1 MKKFITLAL
10 FAALAL
16 VGCKET
22 NEPAPQP
29 QPDPTP
35 EVTPTLTLES
45 EAQMEFGYKGGQG
58 VIEYSLEN
66 AIEGATLTA
75 ECEAVWVSNIACAE
89 TVTFDVA
96 ENDTEEARETEVTV
110 KYDVASF
117 VVTVKQAAKSEEPT
131 PEPEL
136 ASFTLEVSEITWN
149 NAFISVTPSEDVEYI
164 LGVMTKEAF
173 APYVEDPETL
183 VAARIAE
190 WQETAEQ
197 YIDMGYDDPWQYYMG
212 YEQRSGERTYDVK
225 YDDIYNM
232 DWDTEY
238 VVYCFGMDDEGVQ
251 TGYVAVK
258 EFRTAAPVPSNNT
271 FTITIDAMTKSSVE
285 FTVEPT
291 TDEPYYVT
299 IETVDVLAPYGPDK
313 ENSYEDLIKY
323 LIPDYESTIEQ
334 RTFTGKQTITNSD
347 LGKSVNGFKTY
358 RVVVW
363 GFENGPTTTVFMSE
377 EFKPADPEVDFEPT
391 IYVDEYNYRKV
402 IYSVVPN
409 SSATY
414 YHALHTAAEVGEDG
428 GASLA
433 ASLIEGNIN
442 ANLISGTVQKEVEV
456 QAESDY
462 YVVVFGYNPDTKSMT
477 SEVFLSNLITTPAE
491 PTEALTLD
499 VEVTNLAWNGADI
512 YVKPSSDFKYYYEC
526 RTKAKFY
533 ERYGSAEAFYQKVYA
548 GWESDAASYG
558 NDVATVASWYTNEG
572 SGVADI
578 GQLRWSTDYVFA
590 IFGID
595 AEGKLATEVI
605 LKEFTTLT
613 PAQSSNEFTITI
625 NSFTKSSVNFTVT
638 PTNNDQYYVTVEKVG
653 TVSGYG
659 PDQDKSY
666 DDLIDYLLPEYE
678 NQLSQRLFTGEQ
690 TINNSDLG
698 KSVNGFSD
706 YVVVVWGYNN
716 GPTTTVF
723 MSEAFRPADP
733 E

>member
-1 MKKFITLAL
+1 MKKILGLLAL
-10 FAALAL
+10 CALTL
-16 VGCKET
+16 VAC
-22 NEPAPQP
+22 N
-29 QPDPTP
+29 DTP
-35 EVTPTLTLES
+35 EPEPIVKAPVVTLEKES
-45 EAQMEFGYKGGQG
+45 VEAPAEGGTFSVNYTIENAQEGVTLSVVEDVEWISDVTAQEG
-58 VIEYSLEN
+58 VISFVIAAN
-66 AIEGATLTA
+66 DATEGRNATLTVEYTGA
-75 ECEAVWVSNIACAE
+75 
-89 TVTFDVA
+89 
-96 ENDTEEARETEVTV
+96 EARAIA
-110 KYDVASF
+110 VA
-117 VVTVKQAAKSEEPT
+117 QAAKSEEP
-131 PEPEL
+131 EL
-136 ASFTLEVSEITWN
+136 ATITLEIGDIAWN
-149 NAFISVTPSEDVEYI
+149 NASISVTPSADVEYI

-173 APYVEDPETL
+173 APYTEDAETL
-183 VAARIAE
+183 VAARIEE
-190 WQETAEQ
+190 WESTAKMYE
-197 YIDMGYDDPWQYYMG
+197 DMGYDDPWQTYMG

-238 VVYCFGMDDEGVQ
+238 VAYCFGMDDEGVQ
-251 TGYVAVK
+251 TAYVAVK
-258 EFRTAAPVPSNNT
+258 EFRTTAPVPSNNT
-271 FTITIDAMTKSSVE
+271 FTITIDAITKSSVE

-299 IETVDVLAPYGPDK
+299 IETIDVLAPYGPDQ

-347 LGKSVNGFKTY
+347 LGKSVNSFKTY
-358 RVVVW
+358 KVVVW
-363 GFENGPTTTVFMSE
+363 GFENGPTTDVFMSE
-377 EFKPADPEVDFEPT
+377 EFKPADPVVDFEPS

-402 IYSVVPN
+402 VYSVVPN
-409 SSATY
+409 SNSITY
-414 YHALHTAAEVGEDG
+414 YHALHTAADVGEDG
-428 GASLA
+428 GAQLA

-442 ANLISGTVQKEVEV
+442 ANLISGIVQQEVAV
-456 QAESDY
+456 AAESEY
-462 YVVVFGYNPDTKSMT
+462 YVVVFGYNPDTQTMT
-477 SEVFLSNLITTPAE
+477 SDVFLSELITTPAE
-491 PTEALTLD
+491 PGEELTLD

-512 YVKPSSDFKYYYEC
+512 YVTPSSDFLYYYEC
-526 RTKAKFY
+526 RTRAKFD
-533 ERYGSAEAFYQKVYA
+533 ERYGSAEAFYQKVYD
-548 GWESDAASYG
+548 GWASDAASSGY
-558 NDVATVASWYTNEG
+558 DVATVASWYTNDG

-595 AEGKLATEVI
+595 AEGNLATEVI
-605 LKEFTTLT
+605 IKEFTTLT

-638 PTNNDQYYVTVEKVG
+638 PTTDDQYYVTVEKVG

-678 NQLSQRLFTGEQ
+678 NQLSQRLFAGEQ

-706 YVVVVWGYNN
+706 YVVVVWGFNN

>member
-1 MKKFITLAL
+1 MKKTLGLLAL
-10 FAALAL
+10 CALTL
-16 VGCKET
+16 VAC
-22 NEPAPQP
+22 N
-29 QPDPTP
+29 DTP
-35 EVTPTLTLES
+35 EPEPTVKAPVVTLEKES
-45 EAQMEFGYKGGQG
+45 VEAPAEGGTFSVNYTIDNAQEGVTLSVVEDVEWISDITAQEG
-58 VIEYSLEN
+58 VISFVVAAN
-66 AIEGATLTA
+66 DATEGRNATLTVEYTGA
-75 ECEAVWVSNIACAE
+75 
-89 TVTFDVA
+89 
-96 ENDTEEARETEVTV
+96 EARAIA
-110 KYDVASF
+110 VA
-117 VVTVKQAAKSEEPT
+117 QAAKSEEP
-131 PEPEL
+131 EPEL
-136 ASFTLEVSEITWN
+136 ATITLEVGDIAWN
-149 NAFISVTPSEDVEYI
+149 NASISVTPSADVDYI
-164 LGVMTKEAF
+164 LGVMTKETF
-173 APYVEDPETL
+173 APYAEDAETL
-183 VAARIAE
+183 VAARIEE
-190 WQETAEQ
+190 WESTAKMYE
-197 YIDMGYDDPWQYYMG
+197 DMGYDDPWQTYMG

-238 VVYCFGMDDEGVQ
+238 VAYCFGMDDEGVQ
-251 TGYVAVK
+251 TAYVAVK
-258 EFRTAAPVPSNNT
+258 EFRTTAPVPSNNT
-271 FTITIDAMTKSSVE
+271 FTITIDAITKSSVE

-299 IETVDVLAPYGPDK
+299 IETIDVLAPYGPDQ

-334 RTFTGKQTITNSD
+334 RTFTGKQTITNSN
-347 LGKSVNGFKTY
+347 LGKSVNSFKTY
-358 RVVVW
+358 KVVVW
-363 GFENGPTTTVFMSE
+363 GFENGPTTDVFMSE
-377 EFKPADPEVDFEPT
+377 EFKPADPVVDFEPS

-402 IYSVVPN
+402 VYSVVPN
-409 SSATY
+409 SNSITY

-428 GASLA
+428 GAQLA

-442 ANLISGTVQKEVEV
+442 ANLISGIVQQEVEV
-456 QAESDY
+456 AAESEY
-462 YVVVFGYNPDTKSMT
+462 YVVVFGYNPDTQTIT
-477 SEVFLSNLITTPAE
+477 SDVFLSELITTPAE
-491 PTEALTLD
+491 PGEELTLD
-499 VEVTNLAWNGADI
+499 VEITNLAWNGADI
-512 YVKPSSDFKYYYEC
+512 YVTPSSDFLYYYEC
-526 RTKAKFY
+526 RTRAKFD
-533 ERYGSAEAFYQKVYA
+533 ERYGSAEAFYQKVYD
-548 GWESDAASYG
+548 GWASDAASSGY
-558 NDVATVASWYTNEG
+558 DVATVASWYTNDG

-595 AEGKLATEVI
+595 AEGNLATDVI
-605 LKEFTTLT
+605 IKEFTTLT

-638 PTNNDQYYVTVEKVG
+638 PTTDDQYYVTIEKVG

-678 NQLSQRLFTGEQ
+678 NQLSQRLFAGEQ

-706 YVVVVWGYNN
+706 YVVVVWGFNN

>member
-1 MKKFITLAL
+1 MKKILGLLAL
-10 FAALAL
+10 CALTL
-16 VGCKET
+16 VAC
-22 NEPAPQP
+22 N
-29 QPDPTP
+29 DTP
-35 EVTPTLTLES
+35 EPEPIVKAPVVTLEKES
-45 EAQMEFGYKGGQG
+45 VEAPAEGGTFS
-58 VIEYSLEN
+58 VNYTIEN
-66 AIEGATLTA
+66 AQEGATLSVVEDVEWISDVTA
-75 ECEAVWVSNIACAE
+75 QEGVI
-89 TVTFDVA
+89 
-96 ENDTEEARETEVTV
+96 
-110 KYDVASF
+110 SF
-117 VVTVKQAAKSEEPT
+117 VVAANDATEGRNATLTVEYTGAEARAIAVAQAAKSEEP
-131 PEPEL
+131 EPEL
-136 ASFTLEVSEITWN
+136 ATITLEVGDIAWN
-149 NAFISVTPSEDVEYI
+149 NASISVTPSADVEYI

-173 APYVEDPETL
+173 APYAEDAETL
-183 VAARIAE
+183 VAARIEE
-190 WQETAEQ
+190 WESTAKMYE
-197 YIDMGYDDPWQYYMG
+197 DMGYDDPWQTYMG

-238 VVYCFGMDDEGVQ
+238 VAYCFGMDDEGVQ
-251 TGYVAVK
+251 TAYVAVK
-258 EFRTAAPVPSNNT
+258 EFRTTAPVPSNNT
-271 FTITIDAMTKSSVE
+271 FTITIDAITKSSVE

-299 IETVDVLAPYGPDK
+299 IETIDVLAPYGPDQ

-347 LGKSVNGFKTY
+347 LGKSVNSFKTY
-358 RVVVW
+358 KVVVW
-363 GFENGPTTTVFMSE
+363 GFENGHTTDVFMSE
-377 EFKPADPEVDFEPT
+377 EFKPADPVVDFEPS

-402 IYSVVPN
+402 VYSVVPN
-409 SSATY
+409 SNSITY

-428 GASLA
+428 GAQLA

-442 ANLISGTVQKEVEV
+442 ANLISGIVQQEVAV
-456 QAESDY
+456 AAESEY
-462 YVVVFGYNPDTKSMT
+462 YVVVFGYNPDTQTMT
-477 SEVFLSNLITTPAE
+477 SDVFLSELITTPAE
-491 PTEALTLD
+491 PGEELTLD

-512 YVKPSSDFKYYYEC
+512 YVTPSSDFLYYYEC
-526 RTKAKFY
+526 RTRAKFD
-533 ERYGSAEAFYQKVYA
+533 ERYGSAEAFYQKVYD
-548 GWESDAASYG
+548 GWASDAASSGY
-558 NDVATVASWYTNEG
+558 DVATVASWYTNDG

-595 AEGKLATEVI
+595 AEGNLATEVI
-605 LKEFTTLT
+605 IKEFTTLT

-638 PTNNDQYYVTVEKVG
+638 PTTDDQYYVTVEKVG

-666 DDLIDYLLPEYE
+666 DDLIDYLLPEFE
-678 NQLSQRLFTGEQ
+678 NQLSQRLFAGEQ

-706 YVVVVWGYNN
+706 YVVVVWGFNN

>member
-1 MKKFITLAL
+1 MKKLFGLLAIC
-10 FAALAL
+10 ALSFVA
-16 VGCKET
+16 CK
-22 NEPAPQP
+22 
-29 QPDPTP
+29 PDTETP
-35 EVTPTLTLES
+35 EPVAKAPVVTLDKQSIETPAE
-45 EAQMEFGYKGGQG
+45 GG
-58 VIEYSLEN
+58 EYVVNYTIEN
-66 AIEGATLTA
+66 AVEGATLSVVEDVEWISDVTA
-75 ECEAVWVSNIACAE
+75 NEGVI
-89 TVTFDVA
+89 
-96 ENDTEEARETEVTV
+96 
-110 KYDVASF
+110 SF
-117 VVTVKQAAKSEEPT
+117 VVAANEIEEPRNTTLNVEYQGAEARVIEVAQAAKAAT

-136 ASFTLEVSEITWN
+136 ATFTLEVSDIIWN
-149 NAFISVTPSEDVEYI
+149 NASITVTPSEDVEYI

-173 APYVEDPETL
+173 APYAEDAETL

-190 WQETAEQ
+190 WQETAQQ
-197 YIDMGYDDPWQYYMG
+197 YIDMGYDDPWQYYMCF
-212 YEQRSGERTYDVK
+212 EQRSGEKTYDVK

-232 DWDTEY
+232 DWDSEY
-238 VVYCFGMDDEGVQ
+238 VVYCFGMNDEGEQ
-251 TGYVAVK
+251 TASVAVK

-299 IETVDVLAPYGPDK
+299 IETIDVLAPYGPDK

-323 LIPDYESTIEQ
+323 LTPDYDSTIEQ
-334 RTFTGKQTITNSD
+334 RTFSGKQTITNSD

-363 GFENGPTTTVFMSE
+363 GFENGPTTDVFMSE
-377 EFKPADPEVDFEPT
+377 EFKPADPVVDFEPS
-391 IYVDEYNYRKV
+391 IYVDEYNYRKI

-409 SSATY
+409 SNSITY
-414 YHALHTAAEVGEDG
+414 YHAVHTAAEVGEDG
-428 GASLA
+428 GAALA

-442 ANLISGTVQKEVEV
+442 ANLISGVVQREVEV
-456 QAESDY
+456 AAQSEY
-462 YVVVFGYNPDTKSMT
+462 YVVVFGYNPDEGIIT
-477 SEVFLSNLITTPAE
+477 SDVFLSELITTPAE

-512 YVKPSSDFKYYYEC
+512 YVTPSSDFRYYYEF
-526 RTKAKFY
+526 RTRAKFD

-558 NDVATVASWYTNEG
+558 YDTATVASWYTNEG

-613 PAQSSNEFTITI
+613 PAQSSNEFAITI
-625 NSFTKSSVNFTVT
+625 NSLTKSSVNFTVT

-653 TVSGYG
+653 TVNGYG

-678 NQLSQRLFTGEQ
+678 NQLTQRLFTGEQ
-690 TINNSDLG
+690 TIANSTLG

-706 YVVVVWGYNN
+706 YVIVVWGFNN

-723 MSEAFRPADP
+723 MSEPFRPADP

>member
-45 EAQMEFGYKGGQG
+45 EAQMEFGYEGGQG

-66 AIEGATLTA
+66 VIEGATLTA
-75 ECEAVWVSNIACAE
+75 ECEAEWVLNIACAE

-96 ENDTEEARETEVTV
+96 ENDTEETRETEVTV

-117 VVTVKQAAKSEEPT
+117 VVIVKQAAKSVAPT
-131 PEPEL
+131 PEL
-136 ASFTLEVSEITWN
+136 ATITLEVENVIWN
-149 NAFISVTPSEDVEYI
+149 NADVTVTPSEDVEYI
-164 LGVMTKEAF
+164 LGVMTKEDF
-173 APYVEDPETL
+173 APYAEDIESL
-183 VAARIAE
+183 VAARVEE
-190 WQETAEQ
+190 WKETAQEYQ
-197 YIDMGYDDPWQYYMG
+197 DMGYNDPWQYYLKN
-212 YEQRSGERTYDVK
+212 EQRSGERTYSVK
-225 YDDIYNM
+225 YDSLYNM
-232 DWDTEY
+232 SWDTEY
-238 VVYCFGMDDEGVQ
+238 VVYCFGMDDEGEQ
-251 TGYVAVK
+251 TAYVVVK
-258 EFRTAAPVPSNNT
+258 EFRTEAPVPTSNT
-271 FTITIDAMTKSSVE
+271 FTITIGETTKTSVE

-291 TDEPYYVT
+291 TDDPYYVT
-299 IETVDVLAPYGPDK
+299 IESVDVLAPYGPDK
-313 ENSYEDLIKY
+313 EQSYEDMVRY
-323 LIPDYESTIEQ
+323 LTPEYDMTIEQ

-363 GFENGPTTTVFMSE
+363 GFENGPTTDVYMSE
-377 EFKPADPEVDFEPT
+377 EFNPTDPVIDFEPA
-391 IYVDEYNYRKV
+391 ISVDDYNYRKV

-428 GASLA
+428 GAALA

-442 ANLISGTVQKEVEV
+442 ANLISGSVQKEVEV
-456 QAESDY
+456 QPESDY

-477 SEVFLSNLITTPAE
+477 SEVFLSELITTPEE
-491 PTEALTLD
+491 PQAAPALD

-512 YVKPSSDFKYYYEC
+512 YVIPNSDFRYYYEC
-526 RTKAKFY
+526 RTKAKFN
-533 ERYGSAEAFYQKVYA
+533 ERYGSAEAFYEKVYA
-548 GWESDAASYG
+548 GWESDAAYYG

-572 SGVADI
+572 SRVADI
-578 GQLRWSTDYVFA
+578 GRLTWNTEYVFA
-590 IFGID
+590 IFGVGAD
-595 AEGKLATEVI
+595 GTRNTDVI
-605 LKEFTTLT
+605 LKEFKTLT

-625 NSFTKSSVNFTVT
+625 NSTTSSSVEFTVT

-653 TVSGYG
+653 TVSSYG
-659 PDQDKSY
+659 PDKEKSY
-666 DDLIDYLLPEYE
+666 DELIAYLLPEYDS
-678 NQLSQRLFTGEQ
+678 QLTPRLFTGEQ
-690 TINNSDLG
+690 TITNSQLN
-698 KSVNGFSD
+698 KSVNSFYE

-723 MSEAFRPADP
+723 MSEAFKPGN
-733 E
+733 

>member
-1 MKKFITLAL
+1 MKKILGLLAL
-10 FAALAL
+10 CALTL
-16 VGCKET
+16 VAC
-22 NEPAPQP
+22 N
-29 QPDPTP
+29 DTP
-35 EVTPTLTLES
+35 EPEPIVKDPVVTLEKES
-45 EAQMEFGYKGGQG
+45 VEAPAEGGTFSVNYTIDNAQEGVTLSVVEDVEWISDVTAQEG
-58 VIEYSLEN
+58 VISFVVAAN
-66 AIEGATLTA
+66 DATEGRNATLTVEYTGA
-75 ECEAVWVSNIACAE
+75 EAHAIAVA
-89 TVTFDVA
+89 
-96 ENDTEEARETEVTV
+96 
-110 KYDVASF
+110 
-117 VVTVKQAAKSEEPT
+117 QAAKSEEP
-131 PEPEL
+131 EPEL
-136 ASFTLEVSEITWN
+136 ATITLEVGDIAWN
-149 NAFISVTPSEDVEYI
+149 NASISVTPSADVDYI
-164 LGVMTKEAF
+164 LGVMTKETF
-173 APYVEDPETL
+173 APYAEDAETL
-183 VAARIAE
+183 VAARIEE
-190 WQETAEQ
+190 WESTAKMYE
-197 YIDMGYDDPWQYYMG
+197 DMGYDDPWQTYMG

-238 VVYCFGMDDEGVQ
+238 VAYCFGMDDEGVQ
-251 TGYVAVK
+251 TAYVAVK
-258 EFRTAAPVPSNNT
+258 EFRTTAPVPSNNT
-271 FTITIDAMTKSSVE
+271 FTITIDAITKSSVE

-299 IETVDVLAPYGPDK
+299 IETIDVLAPYGPDQ

-347 LGKSVNGFKTY
+347 LGKSVNSFKTY
-358 RVVVW
+358 KVVVW
-363 GFENGPTTTVFMSE
+363 GFENGPTTDVFMSE
-377 EFKPADPEVDFEPT
+377 EFKPADPVVDFEPS

-402 IYSVVPN
+402 VYSVVPN
-409 SSATY
+409 SNSITY

-428 GASLA
+428 GAQLA
-433 ASLIEGNIN
+433 ASLIKGNIN
-442 ANLISGTVQKEVEV
+442 ANLISGIVQQEVEV
-456 QAESDY
+456 AAESEY
-462 YVVVFGYNPDTKSMT
+462 YVVVFGYNPDTQTMT
-477 SEVFLSNLITTPAE
+477 SDVFLSELITTPAE
-491 PTEALTLD
+491 PGEELTLD
-499 VEVTNLAWNGADI
+499 VEVKNLAWNGADI
-512 YVKPSSDFKYYYEC
+512 YVTPSSDFLYYYEC
-526 RTKAKFY
+526 RTRAKFD
-533 ERYGSAEAFYQKVYA
+533 ERYGSAEAFYQKVYD
-548 GWESDAASYG
+548 GWASDAASSGY
-558 NDVATVASWYTNEG
+558 DVATVASWYTNDG

-595 AEGKLATEVI
+595 AEGNLATEVI
-605 LKEFTTLT
+605 IKEFTTLT

-638 PTNNDQYYVTVEKVG
+638 PTTDDQYYVTVEKVG

-678 NQLSQRLFTGEQ
+678 NQLSQRLFAGEQ

-706 YVVVVWGYNN
+706 YVVVVWGFNN

>member
-1 MKKFITLAL
+1 MKKLFGLLAIC
-10 FAALAL
+10 ALSFVA
-16 VGCKET
+16 CKPDT
-22 NEPAPQP
+22 DTPEPAAK
-29 QPDPTP
+29 TP
-35 EVTPTLTLES
+35 VVTLDKQS
-45 EAQMEFGYKGGQG
+45 VEAPAEGGEFTVNYTIENAVEGVALSVVEDVEWISDATANEG
-58 VIEYSLEN
+58 VISF
-66 AIEGATLTA
+66 
-75 ECEAVWVSNIACAE
+75 V
-89 TVTFDVA
+89 VA
-96 ENDTEEARETEVTV
+96 ANELEEARNATLNVEYNGAETRTIEV
-110 KYDVASF
+110 A
-117 VVTVKQAAKSEEPT
+117 QAAMAVAPK
-131 PEPEL
+131 PEL
-136 ASFTLEVSEITWN
+136 ATFTLEVSDITWN
-149 NAFISVTPSEDVEYI
+149 NASITVTPSDDVEYI

-173 APYVEDPETL
+173 APYTEDAETL

-190 WQETAEQ
+190 WQETAQQ
-197 YIDMGYDDPWQYYMG
+197 YIDMGYDDPWQYYMCF
-212 YEQRSGERTYDVK
+212 EQRSGEKTYDVK

-232 DWDTEY
+232 DWDSEY
-238 VVYCFGMDDEGVQ
+238 VVYCFGMNDEGEQ
-251 TGYVAVK
+251 TASVAVK

-313 ENSYEDLIKY
+313 EYSYEDLIKY
-323 LIPDYESTIEQ
+323 LTPDYDSTIEQ
-334 RTFTGKQTITNSD
+334 RTFSGKQTITNSD

-363 GFENGPTTTVFMSE
+363 GFENGPTTDVFMSE
-377 EFKPADPEVDFEPT
+377 EFKPADPVVDFEPS

-409 SSATY
+409 SNATY

-428 GASLA
+428 GAELA

-442 ANLISGTVQKEVEV
+442 ANLISGTVQKEVEA

-462 YVVVFGYNPDTKSMT
+462 YVVVFGYDPTTATMT
-477 SEVFLSNLITTPAE
+477 SEVFLSELITTPAE
-491 PTEALTLD
+491 PTETPTIN

-512 YVKPSSDFKYYYEC
+512 YVTPSSDFKYYYEC
-526 RTKAKFY
+526 RTRAEFD
-533 ERYGSAEAFYQKVYA
+533 ERYGSAEAFFEKVYA

-558 NDVATVASWYTNEG
+558 YDTATVASWYTNEG

-590 IFGID
+590 IFGVD
-595 AEGKLATEVI
+595 AEANLITEVT
-605 LKEFTTLT
+605 LTEFTTLT

-625 NSFTKSSVNFTVT
+625 NSLTKSSVNFTVT

-653 TVSGYG
+653 TVSNYG
-659 PDQDKSY
+659 PDKEKSY
-666 DDLIDYLLPEYE
+666 DELIAYLLPEYN
-678 NQLSQRLFTGEQ
+678 NQLTPRLFTGEQ
-690 TINNSDLG
+690 TITNSQLS

-706 YVVVVWGYNN
+706 YVVVVWGFNN

-723 MSEAFRPADP
+723 MSEPFRPADP

>member
-1 MKKFITLAL
+1 MKKLFGLLAIC
-10 FAALAL
+10 ALSFVA
-16 VGCKET
+16 CK
-22 NEPAPQP
+22 
-29 QPDPTP
+29 PDTETP
-35 EVTPTLTLES
+35 EPVAKAPVVTLDKQS
-45 EAQMEFGYKGGQG
+45 IEAPAEGG
-58 VIEYSLEN
+58 EYVVNYTIEN
-66 AIEGATLTA
+66 AVEGATLSVVEDVEWISDVTA
-75 ECEAVWVSNIACAE
+75 NEGVI
-89 TVTFDVA
+89 
-96 ENDTEEARETEVTV
+96 
-110 KYDVASF
+110 SF
-117 VVTVKQAAKSEEPT
+117 VVAANEIEEPRNTTLNVEYQGAEARVIEVAQAAKAAT

-136 ASFTLEVSEITWN
+136 ATFSLEVSDITWN
-149 NAFISVTPSEDVEYI
+149 NASITVTPSEDVEYI

-173 APYVEDPETL
+173 APYTEDAETL

-190 WQETAEQ
+190 WQETAQQ
-197 YIDMGYDDPWQYYMG
+197 YIDMGYDDPWQYYMCF
-212 YEQRSGERTYDVK
+212 EQRSGEKTYDVK

-232 DWDTEY
+232 DWDSEY
-238 VVYCFGMDDEGVQ
+238 VVYCFGMNDEGEQ
-251 TGYVAVK
+251 TASVAVK

-299 IETVDVLAPYGPDK
+299 IETIDVLAPYGPDK

-323 LIPDYESTIEQ
+323 LTPDYDSTIEQ
-334 RTFTGKQTITNSD
+334 RTFFGKQTITNSD

-363 GFENGPTTTVFMSE
+363 GFENGPTTDVFMSE
-377 EFKPADPEVDFEPT
+377 EFKPADPVVEFEPT
-391 IYVDEYNYRKV
+391 IYIDEYNYRKI

-409 SSATY
+409 SNSITY
-414 YHALHTAAEVGEDG
+414 YHAVHTAAEVGEDG
-428 GASLA
+428 GAALA

-442 ANLISGTVQKEVEV
+442 ANLISGVVQREVEV
-456 QAESDY
+456 AAQSEY
-462 YVVVFGYNPDTKSMT
+462 YVVVFGYNPDEGIIT
-477 SEVFLSNLITTPAE
+477 SDVFLSELITTPAE

-512 YVKPSSDFKYYYEC
+512 YVTPSSDFRYYYEC
-526 RTKAKFY
+526 RTRAKFD

-558 NDVATVASWYTNEG
+558 NDTATVASWYTNEG

-595 AEGKLATEVI
+595 AEGKLATEII

-625 NSFTKSSVNFTVT
+625 NSLTKSSVNFTVT

-653 TVSGYG
+653 TVNGYG

-678 NQLSQRLFTGEQ
+678 NQLTQRLFTGEQ
-690 TINNSDLG
+690 TIANSDLG

-706 YVVVVWGYNN
+706 YVIVVWGFNN

-723 MSEAFRPADP
+723 MSEPFRPADP

>member
-1 MKKFITLAL
+1 MKKILGLLAL
-10 FAALAL
+10 CALTL
-16 VGCKET
+16 VAC
-22 NEPAPQP
+22 N
-29 QPDPTP
+29 DTP
-35 EVTPTLTLES
+35 EPEPIVKAPVVTLEKES
-45 EAQMEFGYKGGQG
+45 VEAPAEGGTFSVTYTIDNAQEGVTLSVVEDVEWISDVTAQEG
-58 VIEYSLEN
+58 VI
-66 AIEGATLTA
+66 
-75 ECEAVWVSNIACAE
+75 
-89 TVTFDVA
+89 
-96 ENDTEEARETEVTV
+96 
-110 KYDVASF
+110 SF
-117 VVTVKQAAKSEEPT
+117 VVAANDATEGRNTTLTVEYTGAEARAIAVAQAAKSEEP
-131 PEPEL
+131 EPEL
-136 ASFTLEVSEITWN
+136 ATITLEVGDIAWN
-149 NAFISVTPSEDVEYI
+149 NALISVTPSADVEYI

-173 APYVEDPETL
+173 APYAEDAETL
-183 VAARIAE
+183 VAARIEE
-190 WQETAEQ
+190 WESTAKMYE
-197 YIDMGYDDPWQYYMG
+197 DMGYDDPWQTYMG

-238 VVYCFGMDDEGVQ
+238 VAYCFGMDDEGVQ
-251 TGYVAVK
+251 TAYVAVK
-258 EFRTAAPVPSNNT
+258 EFRTTAPVASNNT

-299 IETVDVLAPYGPDK
+299 IETIDVLAPYGPDQ

-347 LGKSVNGFKTY
+347 LGKSVNSFKTY
-358 RVVVW
+358 KVVVW
-363 GFENGPTTTVFMSE
+363 GFENGPTTDVFMSE
-377 EFKPADPEVDFEPT
+377 EFKPADPVVDFEPS

-402 IYSVVPN
+402 VYSVVPN
-409 SSATY
+409 SNSITY

-428 GASLA
+428 GAQLA

-442 ANLISGTVQKEVEV
+442 ANLISGIVQQEVEV
-456 QAESDY
+456 AAESEY
-462 YVVVFGYNPDTKSMT
+462 YVVVFGYNPDTQTIT
-477 SEVFLSNLITTPAE
+477 SDVFLSELITTPAE
-491 PTEALTLD
+491 PGEELTLD

-512 YVKPSSDFKYYYEC
+512 YVTPSSDFLYYYEC
-526 RTKAKFY
+526 RTRAKFD
-533 ERYGSAEAFYQKVYA
+533 ERYGSAEAFYQKVYD
-548 GWESDAASYG
+548 GWASDAASSGY
-558 NDVATVASWYTNEG
+558 DVATVASWYTNDG

-595 AEGKLATEVI
+595 AEGNLATEVI
-605 LKEFTTLT
+605 IKEFTTLT

-638 PTNNDQYYVTVEKVG
+638 PTTDDQYYVTVEKVG

-678 NQLSQRLFTGEQ
+678 NQLSQRLFAGKQ
-690 TINNSDLG
+690 TITNSDLG

-706 YVVVVWGYNN
+706 YVVVVWGFNN

>member
-1 MKKFITLAL
+1 MKKLFGLLAIC
-10 FAALAL
+10 ALSFVA
-16 VGCKET
+16 CKPDT
-22 NEPAPQP
+22 DTPEPAAK
-29 QPDPTP
+29 TP
-35 EVTPTLTLES
+35 VVTLDKQS
-45 EAQMEFGYKGGQG
+45 VEAPAEGGEFTVNYTIENAVEGVALSVVEDVEWISDATANEG
-58 VIEYSLEN
+58 VISF
-66 AIEGATLTA
+66 
-75 ECEAVWVSNIACAE
+75 V
-89 TVTFDVA
+89 VA
-96 ENDTEEARETEVTV
+96 ANELEEARNATLNVEYNGAETRTIEV
-110 KYDVASF
+110 A
-117 VVTVKQAAKSEEPT
+117 QAAMAVAPK
-131 PEPEL
+131 PEL
-136 ASFTLEVSEITWN
+136 ATFTLEVSDITWN
-149 NAFISVTPSEDVEYI
+149 NASITVTPSDDVEYI

-173 APYVEDPETL
+173 APYTEDAETL

-190 WQETAEQ
+190 WQETAQQ
-197 YIDMGYDDPWQYYMG
+197 YIDMGYDDPWQYYMCF
-212 YEQRSGERTYDVK
+212 EQRSGEKTYDVK

-232 DWDTEY
+232 DWDSEY
-238 VVYCFGMDDEGVQ
+238 VVYCFGMNDEGEQ
-251 TGYVAVK
+251 TASVAVK

-313 ENSYEDLIKY
+313 EYSYEDLIKY
-323 LIPDYESTIEQ
+323 LTPDYDSTIEQ
-334 RTFTGKQTITNSD
+334 RTFSGKQTITNSD

-363 GFENGPTTTVFMSE
+363 GFENGPTTDVFMSE
-377 EFKPADPEVDFEPT
+377 EFKPADPVVDFEPS

-409 SSATY
+409 SNATY

-428 GASLA
+428 GAKLA

-442 ANLISGTVQKEVEV
+442 ANLISGTVQKEVEA

-462 YVVVFGYNPDTKSMT
+462 YVVVFGYDPTTATMT
-477 SEVFLSNLITTPAE
+477 SEVFLSELITTPAE
-491 PTEALTLD
+491 PTETPTIN

-512 YVKPSSDFKYYYEC
+512 YVTPSSDFKYYYEC
-526 RTKAKFY
+526 RTRAEFD
-533 ERYGSAEAFYQKVYA
+533 ERYGSAEAFFEKVYA

-558 NDVATVASWYTNEG
+558 YDTATVASWYTNEG

-590 IFGID
+590 IFGVD
-595 AEGKLATEVI
+595 AEANLITEVT
-605 LKEFTTLT
+605 LTEFTTLT

-625 NSFTKSSVNFTVT
+625 NSLTKSSVNFTVT

-653 TVSGYG
+653 TVSNYG
-659 PDQDKSY
+659 PDKEKSY
-666 DDLIDYLLPEYE
+666 DELIAYLLPEYN
-678 NQLSQRLFTGEQ
+678 NQLTPRLFTGEQ
-690 TINNSDLG
+690 TITNSQLS

-706 YVVVVWGYNN
+706 YVVVVWGFNN

-723 MSEAFRPADP
+723 MSEPFRPADP

>member
-1 MKKFITLAL
+1 MKKLFGLLAIC
-10 FAALAL
+10 ALSFVA
-16 VGCKET
+16 CKPDT
-22 NEPAPQP
+22 DTPEPAAK
-29 QPDPTP
+29 TP
-35 EVTPTLTLES
+35 VVTLDKQS
-45 EAQMEFGYKGGQG
+45 VEAPAEGGEFTVNYTIENAVEGVALSVVEDVEWISDATANEG
-58 VIEYSLEN
+58 VISF
-66 AIEGATLTA
+66 
-75 ECEAVWVSNIACAE
+75 V
-89 TVTFDVA
+89 VA
-96 ENDTEEARETEVTV
+96 ANELEEARNATLNVEYNGAETRTIEV
-110 KYDVASF
+110 A
-117 VVTVKQAAKSEEPT
+117 QAAMAVAPK
-131 PEPEL
+131 PEL
-136 ASFTLEVSEITWN
+136 ATFTLEVSDITWN
-149 NAFISVTPSEDVEYI
+149 NASITVTPSDDVEYI

-173 APYVEDPETL
+173 APYTEDAETL

-190 WQETAEQ
+190 WQETAQQ
-197 YIDMGYDDPWQYYMG
+197 YIDMGYDDPWQYYMCF
-212 YEQRSGERTYDVK
+212 EQRSGEKTYDVK

-232 DWDTEY
+232 DWDSEY
-238 VVYCFGMDDEGVQ
+238 VVYCFGMNDEGEQ
-251 TGYVAVK
+251 TASVAVK

-313 ENSYEDLIKY
+313 EYSYEDLIKY
-323 LIPDYESTIEQ
+323 LTPDYDSTIEQ
-334 RTFTGKQTITNSD
+334 RTFSGKQTITNSD

-363 GFENGPTTTVFMSE
+363 GFENGPTTDVFMSE
-377 EFKPADPEVDFEPT
+377 EFKPADPVVDFEPS

-409 SSATY
+409 SNATY

-428 GASLA
+428 GAELA

-462 YVVVFGYNPDTKSMT
+462 YVVVFGYNPDEGIIT
-477 SEVFLSNLITTPAE
+477 SDVFLSELITTPAE
-491 PTEALTLD
+491 PTETPTLD

-512 YVKPSSDFKYYYEC
+512 YVTPSSDFKYYYEC
-526 RTKAKFY
+526 RTRAEFD
-533 ERYGSAEAFYQKVYA
+533 ERYGSAEAFFEKVYA

-558 NDVATVASWYTNEG
+558 YDTATVASWYTNEG

-590 IFGID
+590 IFGVD
-595 AEGKLATEVI
+595 AEANLITEVT
-605 LKEFTTLT
+605 LTEFTTLT

-625 NSFTKSSVNFTVT
+625 NSLTKSSVNFTVT

-653 TVSGYG
+653 TVSNYG
-659 PDQDKSY
+659 PDKEKSY
-666 DDLIDYLLPEYE
+666 DELIAYLLPEYN
-678 NQLSQRLFTGEQ
+678 NQLTPRLFTGEQ
-690 TINNSDLG
+690 TITNSQLS

-706 YVVVVWGYNN
+706 YVVVVWGFNN

-723 MSEAFRPADP
+723 MSEPFRPADP